1 MVKGNIKVPLKLNS
15 SQGENQMAKSTTANN
30 SSTEIIRDLELH
42 WANVYKPHNPFGT
55 EIWDIQI
62 RTTDKN
68 KVEELAKHG
77 IKLKEHDEGYF
88 FGNVKRK
95 TVNAKGEPMKAPEV
109 FDAGKKIISEPIGNG
124 SKGHIKVFSYDYKVG
139 GRKGRT
145 AMLTALQ
152 VVDLVPYK
160 AATQEVDFD
169 VENDDVGF

>member
-1 MVKGNIKVPLKLNS
+1 
-15 SQGENQMAKSTTANN
+15 MAKSTNSNN
-30 SSTEIIRDLELH
+30 STTEIVRDLEFY

-62 RTTDKN
+62 RTTDKDTVD
-68 KVEELAKHG
+68 KLAELG
-77 IKLKEHDEGYF
+77 IKLKTHDEGYF

-109 FDAGKKIISEPIGNG
+109 FDAAKQQLSDPIGNG

-152 VVDLVPYK
+152 VIDLVPYQ
-160 AATQEVDFD
+160 ASTQEADFD
-169 VENDDVGF
+169 VETNEASF